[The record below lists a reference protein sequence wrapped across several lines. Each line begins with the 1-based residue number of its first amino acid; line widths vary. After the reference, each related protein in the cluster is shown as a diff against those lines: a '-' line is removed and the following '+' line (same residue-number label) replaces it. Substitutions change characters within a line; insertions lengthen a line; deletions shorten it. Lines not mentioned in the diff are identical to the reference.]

1 MASQL
6 AGGALTGEGRE
17 LAPRAGEPGDTGPR
31 VRRPGVELLDVHK
44 SFGAVAAVRG
54 VTLALEAGA
63 VTALVGPSGCG
74 KTTTLR
80 LVAGFDTPDR
90 GEVRIGGRAV
100 AGGAG
105 GAVPPERRRVGM
117 VFQQLALFPHLDV
130 AGNIAYGLSRT
141 GRAERQARVAE
152 LLELV
157 GLVGYERR
165 RPHELSG
172 GQAQRVALARALGPR
187 PDVVLL
193 DEPFSSLDVTLR
205 AGVRAEVRSILQAAG
220 ATALL
225 VTHDQEEALSLGD
238 QVAVMLDG
246 RIAQVGTPD
255 EVYRR
260 PVDLHVAGFL
270 GAANL
275 FEAELNDGVLHTPL
289 GLVAV
294 PRGGSGGVVTA
305 LVRPEDLDLLDIGPD
320 EGETDGHGG
329 AGAVGAVG
337 TVTAV
342 EYYGHDQLVVVA
354 LAEGKPVRARLHADR
369 RLQPGTRVR
378 VTARRA
384 YPLP

>member
-1 MASQL
+1 MTA
-6 AGGALTGEGRE
+6 
-17 LAPRAGEPGDTGPR
+17 
-31 VRRPGVELLDVHK
+31 GVELVDVHK
-44 SFGAVAAVRG
+44 SFGPVAAVRG
-54 VTLALEAGA
+54 VSLALEAGA

-80 LVAGFDTPDR
+80 MVAGFDSPDQ
-90 GEVRIGGRAV
+90 GEIRIGGRLV
-100 AGGAG
+100 TGGGAS
-105 GAVPPERRRVGM
+105 AVPPERRRVGM

-130 AGNIAYGLSRT
+130 SGNIAYGLSGM
-141 GRAERQARVAE
+141 GRAARQARVAE

-205 AGVRAEVRSILQAAG
+205 AGVRAEVRSILRAAG

-246 RIAQVGTPD
+246 RIAQVGPPD
-255 EVYRR
+255 HVYRR
-260 PVDLHVAGFL
+260 PVDLHVAAFL

-275 FEAELNDGVLHTPL
+275 FDGEVRDGILHILL
-289 GLVAV
+289 GAV
-294 PRGGSGGVVTA
+294 DISGGGNERGDERSVVTA
-305 LVRPEDLDLLDIGPD
+305 LVRPEDIHLEDLRPD
-320 EGETDGHGG
+320 DGTGTG
-329 AGAVGAVG
+329 AESAAGAAG
-337 TVTAV
+337 TVVDV
-342 EYYGHDQLVVVA
+342 EYYGHDQLVVVS
-354 LAEGKPVRARLHADR
+354 LAAGGRVRARLHAER
-369 RLQPGTRVR
+369 RLLPGAGVR
-378 VTARRA
+378 VSARRA

>member
-1 MASQL
+1 MSA
-6 AGGALTGEGRE
+6 GEGDGVT
-17 LAPRAGEPGDTGPR
+17 AGTPG
-31 VRRPGVELLDVHK
+31 PGVELVDVHK
-44 SFGAVAAVRG
+44 SFGDVAAARG
-54 VTLALEAGA
+54 VSLALEAGA

-80 LVAGFDTPDR
+80 MVAGFDSPDR
-90 GEVRIGGRAV
+90 GEIRIGGRLV
-100 AGGAG
+100 AGAG
-105 GAVPPERRRVGM
+105 GVAVPPERRRVGM

-130 AGNIAYGLSRT
+130 GGNIAYGLGRA
-141 GRAERQARVAE
+141 GRAERRARVAE

-205 AGVRAEVRSILQAAG
+205 AGVRAEVRRILRAAG

-246 RIAQVGTPD
+246 RIAQVGSPD

-275 FEAELNDGVLHTPL
+275 FEGEVRNGIISTPL
-289 GLVAV
+289 GQVRLA
-294 PRGGSGGVVTA
+294 GGTSAGPVTA
-305 LVRPEDLDLLDIGPD
+305 LVRPEDLDLEAIATGDD
-320 EGETDGHGG
+320 NSD
-329 AGAVGAVG
+329 AGAIGIVAE
-337 TVTAV
+337 V
-342 EYYGHDQLVVVA
+342 EYYGHDQLVVVE
-354 LAEGKPVRARLHADR
+354 LAAGRQVRARLHADR
-369 RLQPGTRVR
+369 RLLPGTRVR
-378 VTARRA
+378 VSARSA

>member
-1 MASQL
+1 MST
-6 AGGALTGEGRE
+6 GGK
-17 LAPRAGEPGDTGPR
+17 AP
-31 VRRPGVELLDVHK
+31 RPGVELVEVHK

-54 VTLALEAGA
+54 VSLTLPAGA
-63 VTALVGPSGCG
+63 LTVLVGPSGCG

-80 LVAGFDTPDR
+80 LVAGFDSPDR
-90 GEVRIGGRAV
+90 GEIRIGGRVV
-100 AGGAG
+100 ASAGTGTGTGAG
-105 GAVPPERRRVGM
+105 VVVAPERRRIGM

-130 AGNIAYGLSRT
+130 AGNVGYGLS
-141 GRAERQARVAE
+141 GMARAERRGRVAE

-157 GLVGYERR
+157 GLGGYERR

-205 AGVRAEVRSILQAAG
+205 AGVRAEVRSILRAAG

-246 RIAQVGTPD
+246 RIGQVGTPD
-255 EVYRR
+255 DVYRR

-270 GAANL
+270 GEANL
-275 FEAELNDGVLHTPL
+275 FEGEVRDGLLHTPL
-289 GLVAV
+289 GQVRV
-294 PRGGSGGVVTA
+294 GGSSRAVTA
-305 LVRPEDLDLLDIGPD
+305 LVRPEDLDLEDLGVDQLD
-320 EGETDGHGG
+320 HGG
-329 AGAVGAVG
+329 GGGNGATGAGTAVGLV
-337 TVTAV
+337 VDV

-354 LAEGKPVRARLHADR
+354 LASGGPVRARLHADR

-378 VTARRA
+378 VRARSA